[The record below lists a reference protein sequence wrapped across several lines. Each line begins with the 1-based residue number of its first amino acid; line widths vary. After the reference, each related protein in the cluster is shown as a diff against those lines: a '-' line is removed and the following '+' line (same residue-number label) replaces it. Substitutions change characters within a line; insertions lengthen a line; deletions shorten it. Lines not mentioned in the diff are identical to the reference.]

1 VIRTLL
7 APSLIAAGLALG
19 APASAASLDLDALDG
34 VMAQRIAPAQGLPQ
48 RRVVAP
54 PGRVVAPP
62 PGRVVRGPP
71 GRPVVV
77 QRRGRGVGAGVAAG
91 VLGAAAGAAI
101 IGGALAQPDRRVV
114 VEEEPVYVRRRPVV
128 VEEEPVVVRRRPVDC
143 TQFRSYDPSTGTFI
157 DRNGIERQ
165 CD

>member
-7 APSLIAAGLALG
+7 APAVLAAALAS

-34 VMAQRIAPAQGLPQ
+34 VLAQRVAPAQGLPQ

-54 PGRVVAPP
+54 PGRVVRPA
-62 PGRVVRGPP
+62 P

-77 QRRGRGVGAGVAAG
+77 QQRRRGNTGAAVAAG

-101 IGGALAQPDRRVV
+101 LGGALAQPDRRVV
-114 VEEEPVYVRRRPVV
+114 VEEEPVYVRRRPVI
-128 VEEEPVVVRRRPVDC
+128 VEEDEPVVVRRRPDC
-143 TQFRSYDPSTGTFI
+143 RTFRSYDPRSGTFI